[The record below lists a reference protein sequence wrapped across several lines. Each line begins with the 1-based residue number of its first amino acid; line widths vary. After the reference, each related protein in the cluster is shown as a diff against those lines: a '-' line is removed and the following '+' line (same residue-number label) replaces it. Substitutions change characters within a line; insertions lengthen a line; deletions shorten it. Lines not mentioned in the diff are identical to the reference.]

1 MKSVIEKGSFVHKA
15 SYCLALML
23 QGWDACGIVSS
34 VFEERPESFVSLF
47 QCRQIQLG
55 QLLLR
60 HKCISNRLLLAF
72 TEPGT

>member
-23 QGWDACGIVSS
+23 QGWDACGIVS
-34 VFEERPESFVSLF
+34 RPESFVSLF

-60 HKCISNRLLLAF
+60 HTCISNRLLLAF